1 MKPGIVGG
9 HATLT
14 AVDVYLV
21 PVSSTRYELYCESAE
36 IGDLEPTAQTE
47 RGGIYVR
54 FRRMV
59 AEAQDLR
66 RARRLAAVPADPTVR
81 QSWFVRLRNFAVGR
95 VAEAIVE
102 WRLLWHLRKQSDA
115 ALVHPDD
122 LDADG
127 ALAEARAGLQRD
139 ADHHRRRL
147 VTSAI
152 AAAVL
157 GPLLFFV
164 PGPNLVAYYFWF
176 LAVGHLLAWRGAKC
190 GIAGVKW
197 QTRASAPMVDLR
209 GILDLDPEARA
220 THVRDV
226 EARLKL
232 EHLAAF
238 VERMVVRFR

>member
-1 MKPGIVGG
+1 
-9 HATLT
+9 LT

-21 PVSSTRYELYCESAE
+21 PVGSTRYELYCESAE

-47 RGGIYVR
+47 RRGIYAR

-59 AEAQDLR
+59 AEALNLR
-66 RARRLAAVPADPTVR
+66 RMRRLAAGPAGPNEQD
-81 QSWFVRLRNFAVGR
+81 SWLVRLRNIAIRR

-102 WRLLWHLRKQSDA
+102 WRLLWHLGKQSDA
-115 ALVHPDD
+115 ELVHPDD
-122 LDADG
+122 LDADS

-139 ADHHRRRL
+139 ADRHRWRL
-147 VTSAI
+147 VTSAL

-176 LAVGHLLAWRGAKC
+176 LAVGHLLAWRGAKY

-209 GILDLDPEARA
+209 GILDLDPDARA
-220 THVRDV
+220 TQVRDV

-232 EHLAAF
+232 EHLASF
-238 VERMVVRFR
+238 IERMVVRFH